1 MTSCRCKFR
10 GFEAIRLCGKHAKE
24 MSLILMHEAR
34 MANDWR
40 KIANG
45 LYEVVMCDLNDN
57 LCHCA
62 DHVAAY
68 QVQLKKEDQ

>member
-1 MTSCRCKFR
+1 
-10 GFEAIRLCGKHAKE
+10 
-24 MSLILMHEAR
+24 